1 MPRRYRW
8 ADLVVCRAG
17 AISIA
22 ELALAGR
29 AALLVP
35 LGHVGGGEQ
44 FANAREL
51 ERVGA
56 ARVLDSRALG
66 AEAFADALFALLGD
80 RATLAEMGA
89 RAARS
94 ARPNAADEI
103 ADACLALAGE
113 AAA

>member
-1 MPRRYRW
+1 MPRRYAW

-17 AISIA
+17 AISVA

-51 ERVGA
+51 ERAGA
-56 ARVLDSRALG
+56 AQVLESRGLDA
-66 AEAFADALFALLGD
+66 AAFAKALFALLGD
-80 RATLAEMGA
+80 RARLAEMGA
-89 RAARS
+89 KAA
-94 ARPNAADEI
+94 ATAKPNASETI
-103 ADACLALAGE
+103 AEACLALAGG
-113 AAA
+113 AR